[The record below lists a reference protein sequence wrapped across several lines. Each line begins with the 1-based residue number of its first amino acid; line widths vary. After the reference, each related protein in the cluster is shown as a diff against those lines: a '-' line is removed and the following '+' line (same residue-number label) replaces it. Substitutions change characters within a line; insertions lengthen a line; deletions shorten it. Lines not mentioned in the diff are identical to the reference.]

1 VRLHSNSGRD
11 IIHEVY
17 GVEEWITVAD
27 LNEEKR
33 KGISISLLCV
43 FSDFEALI
51 IRCMV

>member
-1 VRLHSNSGRD
+1 M
-11 IIHEVY
+11 
-17 GVEEWITVAD
+17 VEWMKSAD

>member
-1 VRLHSNSGRD
+1 MRLHSNSGRD

-17 GVEEWITVAD
+17 GVEEWISVAD